1 MQCHEIIS
9 TFYKREKSD
18 ESKTITLVNGSLSGL
33 LVHPRFILEKGKYFT
48 YITLSAMPL
57 NFISLDLCPMAD
69 KITQVED
76 FCTHSKILG
85 IYQIS

>member
-1 MQCHEIIS
+1 M
-9 TFYKREKSD
+9 
-18 ESKTITLVNGSLSGL
+18 
-33 LVHPRFILEKGKYFT
+33 HPRFILDKGKYFT
-48 YITLSAMPL
+48 YIILSAMPL